1 MSQYK
6 HYAES
11 SELSIEESKLK
22 VIRAIP
28 EGRANAIPGG
38 DIAEQIPQK
47 ATTLYDMIPELRSQ
61 YGIPVGS
68 CSDGYF
74 IVVDPDELQTQIDR
88 YDSQIQTAQTR
99 KQELVEA
106 FNRTR
111 YNDE

>member
-28 EGRANAIPGG
+28 EGRDNAIPGG
-38 DIAEQIPQK
+38 DIAEKIPQK
-47 ATTLYDMIPELRSQ
+47 PTTLYDMIPELRSQ

-74 IVVDPDELQTQIDR
+74 IVVEPDELQNQIDR
-88 YDSQIQTAQTR
+88 YDSQIQTAQKR
-99 KQELVEA
+99 KRELVEA
-106 FNRTR
+106 
-111 YNDE
+111 YNKVKYE

>member
-1 MSQYK
+1 MSSYK

-28 EGRANAIPGG
+28 EGRENAIPGG
-38 DIAEQIPQK
+38 DIAERIPQK

-61 YGIPVGS
+61 YGVPVGS

-74 IVVDPDELQTQIDR
+74 IVETPDELQTQIDR
-88 YDSQIQTAQTR
+88 YDSQIETAQKR
-99 KQELVEA
+99 KRELVEA
-106 FNRTR
+106 
-111 YNDE
+111 YNKEKYE

>member
-28 EGRANAIPGG
+28 EGRENAIPGG
-38 DIAEQIPQK
+38 DIADKIPQK
-47 ATTLYDMIPELRSQ
+47 PTTLYDMIPELRSQ

-68 CSDGYF
+68 CSKGYF
-74 IVVDPDELQTQIDR
+74 IVTDPDELQKQIDR
-88 YDSQIQTAQTR
+88 YDSQIQTAQKR
-99 KQELVEA
+99 KRELVEA
-106 FNRTR
+106 
-111 YNDE
+111 YNKVKYE

>member
-28 EGRANAIPGG
+28 EGRDNAIPGG
-38 DIAEQIPQK
+38 DIAEKIPQK

-74 IVVDPDELQTQIDR
+74 IVVAPDELQTQIDR
-88 YDSQIQTAQTR
+88 YDSQIQTAQKHKR
-99 KQELVEA
+99 ELVEA
-106 FNRTR
+106 
-111 YNDE
+111 YNKVKYE